1 MKIKDACEI
10 ICQTTRSDT
19 FKATSESQKVIHD
32 LAIQKHIS
40 AALQNI
46 CAAKVTSKNGFVQV
60 CVRAQKIRK
69 TNYISAKSQLH
80 MQDTIK
86 DELCKEVLTITQK
99 VPGVKHVAC
108 DIELPYYC

>member
-1 MKIKDACEI
+1 MYKRQTI
-10 ICQTTRSDT
+10 I
-19 FKATSESQKVIHD
+19 FD

-40 AALQNI
+40 AALQDI
-46 CAAKVTSKNGFVQV
+46 CNAEVTSKNGFVQV
-60 CVRAQKIRK
+60 SVRAQKIRR

-86 DELCKEVLTITQK
+86 DELCKEVLAITQK

-108 DIELPYYC
+108 DVELPYYS